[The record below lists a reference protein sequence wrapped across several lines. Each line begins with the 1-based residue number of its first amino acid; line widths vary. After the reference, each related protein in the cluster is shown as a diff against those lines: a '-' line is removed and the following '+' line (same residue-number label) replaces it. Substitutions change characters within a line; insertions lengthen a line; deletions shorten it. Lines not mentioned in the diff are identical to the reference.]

1 MIITVPATS
10 ANLGPGFDCL
20 GLAFDYRNTIE
31 IVPSSFFSVSVKGE
45 GARFLKTRGGNIFLN
60 IFNEVHEK
68 LTGDRGVYRFRFE
81 NRIPISRGL
90 GSSSAV
96 IVSAITA
103 AYAMAGQPID
113 KGAILDRALIY
124 ESHPDNIAP
133 ATHGGFNVAV
143 AKNGHV
149 NCITTPM
156 DTQLRAVVV
165 IPDKPISTR
174 ASRNALPRKL
184 PLAEAAQNVG
194 RASLMVAAM
203 MNRQY
208 DLLRVASEDRYH
220 QHVRMKL
227 LPALFG
233 VQKTAL
239 ENGALMSTLSGSGSS
254 FFSLAQDPQSA
265 ETIASA
271 IKRRFGRFRVEIFEF
286 DNDGVAVS
294 E

>member
-20 GLAFDYRNTIE
+20 GLAVDYHNTIE
-31 IVPSSFFSVSVKGE
+31 IVPSSFFSISVKGE

-60 IFNEVHEK
+60 IFNEKYEL
-68 LTGDRGVYRFRFE
+68 LTGRRDTFRFRFE

-103 AYAMAGQPID
+103 AYALANLPID
-113 KGAILDRALIY
+113 KAQILNEALFY
-124 ESHPDNIAP
+124 ESHPDNITP
-133 ATHGGFNVAV
+133 ATYGGFNVAV
-143 AKNGHV
+143 LKDGQV
-149 NCITTPM
+149 QRITTPM
-156 DTQLRAVVV
+156 PEELRAVVV

-174 ASRNALPRKL
+174 SSRNAMPRKL
-184 PLAEAAQNVG
+184 PMGDASFNVG
-194 RASLMVAAM
+194 RSSMMVAAM
-203 MNRQY
+203 MSRQY
-208 DLLRVASEDRYH
+208 DLLRVASEDRFH
-220 QHVRMKL
+220 QNIRMRL

-233 VQKTAL
+233 VQKCAL

-254 FFSLAQDPQSA
+254 FFNLAKDVDHA
-265 ETIASA
+265 EQMAEA
-271 IKRRFGRFRVEIFEF
+271 LRNRFARFRVEIFRF
-286 DNDGVAVS
+286 DNNGVGVS